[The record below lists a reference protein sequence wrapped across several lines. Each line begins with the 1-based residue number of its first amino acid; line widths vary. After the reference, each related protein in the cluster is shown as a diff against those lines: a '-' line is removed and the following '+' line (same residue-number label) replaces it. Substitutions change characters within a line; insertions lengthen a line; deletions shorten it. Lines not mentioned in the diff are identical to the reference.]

1 MPHIDHEQAC
11 KILLRI
17 LPNMDTKQVEEVL
30 SLTNKSSIETQRF
43 IDLIWISELL
53 WSSRKDN
60 FEFIAGCQCIGWCS
74 HNVWILST
82 GGIQANIRFFLREL
96 KKARDYAIRS
106 FNYEPQ
112 TIYATMPIW
121 FDDGHKLAEH
131 FGFVID
137 SKTSTTVQYMGTFEV
152 GINKGMRT

>member
-30 SLTNKSSIETQRF
+30 SLTNKSLIGTQRF

-60 FEFIAGCQCIGWCS
+60 FEFIIQEHSQSSDLGL
-74 HNVWILST
+74 LSVLPDVH
-82 GGIQANIRFFLREL
+82 GM
-96 KKARDYAIRS
+96 DY
-106 FNYEPQ
+106 EE
-112 TIYATMPIW
+112 
-121 FDDGHKLAEH
+121 EH
-131 FGFVID
+131 FANRM
-137 SKTSTTVQYMGTFEV
+137 KKKK
-152 GINKGMRT
+152 KGRKLY